1 MHKNHSDIL
10 IIGAGIVG
18 LTAAHAL
25 LNQDPTL
32 SIRIL
37 EKEQNVACHQTGN
50 NSGVIHSGVYYK
62 PGSLKAKN
70 CVQGRLELLDFCREF
85 GVPHKKVTKLIVATE
100 ESELEGLDTLYKR
113 GLENGIDSPSL
124 ISGREVKEIEPHA
137 EALKAIFLPNA
148 HVISFRTLSEVLK
161 SQLVLRGVDICFGEE
176 VLGIKDASVKAKKN
190 TYSCDR
196 LLNCAGLFSDRIA
209 KLSDL
214 SLHHRIVPF
223 RGEYFFIKRP
233 LVKGLIYPVPNPKFP
248 FLGVHFTIMIDGRLE
263 AGPNAVLA
271 LKREGY
277 QKTDISL
284 GDMADT
290 LRFKGFWKMSQ
301 KHWRTGLFEM
311 QRSFSKRLF
320 VKSLQKLVPE
330 VRLSDLVK
338 GGAGVRAQ
346 VVREDGQ
353 LADDFVIETK
363 GRAIHVL
370 NAPSP
375 AATASFSIGKHLS
388 ALTLQK
394 IPTSAKH

>member
-1 MHKNHSDIL
+1 M
-10 IIGAGIVG
+10 
-18 LTAAHAL
+18 TAAHAL

-37 EKEQNVACHQTGN
+37 EKEQNVARHQTGN

-70 CVQGRLELLDFCREF
+70 CVQGRLDLLNFCREF
-85 GVPHKKVTKLIVATE
+85 EVPHKKVPKLIVATE
-100 ESELEGLDTLYKR
+100 ESELERLDTLYGR
-113 GLENGIDSPSL
+113 ALENGVDSPSL
-124 ISGREVKEIEPHA
+124 ISSEDVQEIEPYA
-137 EALKAIFLPNA
+137 RALKAIYLPNA

-161 SQLVLRGVDICFGEE
+161 AQLIARGVDICFGEE
-176 VLGIKDASVKAKKN
+176 VQNISGSTVLTKKN
-190 TYSCDR
+190 SYSSDK
-196 LLNCAGLFSDRIA
+196 LLNCAGLYSDRIA
-209 KLSDL
+209 KMAGLPL
-214 SLHHRIVPF
+214 KHRIVPF
-223 RGEYFFIKRP
+223 RGEYFYIKRP

-277 QKTDISL
+277 QKTDFNM
-284 GDMADT
+284 GDIADT

-301 KHWRTGLFEM
+301 KHWKTGLFEM
-311 QRSFSKRLF
+311 QRSFSKKLF
-320 VKSLQKLVPE
+320 VQSLQKLVPE
-330 VRLSDLVK
+330 VRLSDLTK

-353 LADDFVIETK
+353 LADDFVIESAEN
-363 GRAIHVL
+363 GIHVL

-388 ALTLQK
+388 SLVLK
-394 IPTSAKH
+394 S